1 MSSNLYNTFGN
12 EIKYKYTLNTLVAY
26 LDKATIKFPLPEASS
41 TLLSELAPESQVD
54 PVKLEAIQSR
64 LQNLGFGKA
73 NARAMASVLIQV
85 AESNNTSP
93 MAYFELNEESLKL
106 AVDTYK
112 TINLLRPPG
121 NRIGLSDPKNNKR
134 SRYTKQIKP

>member
-12 EIKYKYTLNTLVAY
+12 EVKYKYTLNTLVAY
-26 LDKATIKFPLPEASS
+26 LDQATIKFPLPEASS
-41 TLLSELAPESQVD
+41 TLLSELAPESKVD
-54 PVKLEAIQSR
+54 PVKLEAVQSR
-64 LQNLGFGKA
+64 LENLGFKKA

-93 MAYFELNEESLKL
+93 MAYFDLNEESLKL

-121 NRIGLSDPKNNKR
+121 NRIGLSDAKINQR
-134 SRYTKQIKP
+134 SRYASQIKP

>member
-12 EIKYKYTLNTLVAY
+12 EVKYKYTLNTLVAY
-26 LDKATIKFPLPEASS
+26 LDQATIKFPLPEASS
-41 TLLSELAPESQVD
+41 TLLSELAPESKVD
-54 PVKLEAIQSR
+54 PVKLEAVQSR
-64 LQNLGFGKA
+64 LENLGFKKA

-93 MAYFELNEESLKL
+93 MAYFDLNEESLKL

-121 NRIGLSDPKNNKR
+121 NRIGLSDAKVNQR
-134 SRYTKQIKP
+134 SRYASQIKP

>member
-26 LDKATIKFPLPEASS
+26 LDQATIKFPLPEASS
-41 TLLSELAPESQVD
+41 TLLSELAPENKVD
-54 PVKLEAIQSR
+54 PVKLEAVQSR
-64 LQNLGFGKA
+64 LENLGFKKA

-85 AESNNTSP
+85 AETNNTSP
-93 MAYFELNEESLKL
+93 MSYFELNEESLKL

-134 SRYTKQIKP
+134 SRYANQIKP